1 MALLRIRHLPEE
13 VLRQKAKKVPAIDKS
28 TQMLIDDMLETM
40 HENNGIGLAAPQV
53 GVSLRLAVLQ
63 MPEKDPIVLIN
74 PEIVKRSGSREII
87 EGCLSVPGYNGEIVR
102 SVTITVKAVDRDGK
116 KIRIKAEGLMA
127 QALEHELDHLN
138 GTLYTDYIEDE
149 SKLKK
154 LESHPEKR
162 REEA

>member
-40 HENNGIGLAAPQV
+40 RENNGIGLAAPQV

-63 MPEKDPIVLIN
+63 MPEKEPMVLIN
-74 PEIVKRSGSREII
+74 PEIVKRSGSRELV

-102 SVTITVKAVDRDGK
+102 SETITVKAMDRDGK

-138 GTLYTDYIEDE
+138 GTLYLDYIEDE

-154 LESHPEKR
+154 MEVHPEEGK
-162 REEA
+162 EQA